1 MNKLLLN
8 IGFGNSVTK
17 SDVTAIV
24 QPNSAPIKRFIRKK
38 NEEGLVIDST
48 MGKKLRAII
57 VLSSGFVVL
66 SAISAVVIQTRFEE
80 NKSLS

>member
-17 SDVTAIV
+17 SDVVAII
-24 QPNSAPIKRFIRKK
+24 QPNSAPIKRFIKQK
-38 NEEGLVIDST
+38 NEEGLLIDAT

-57 VLSSGFVVL
+57 ILSSGFIAL
-66 SAISAVVIQTRFEE
+66 SAISAIVIQARFEE
-80 NKSLS
+80 NK